1 MNPSSKFV
9 LDRQIVVDALKD
21 RRLKEILTTLDKVS
35 QIIRKPKYENKLLQP
50 TPQSI
55 VSFFNKAADE
65 GLALSLF
72 LNLPFMLHSEIY
84 LQIISDAKK
93 ELSQEYYKE
102 AIDRIPLIDS
112 YDNLLK
118 VLDLLRKSSLY
129 GCEMANVRINDAIE
143 TLKSSFYKVSI
154 IYKRTSSNNLSP

>member
-1 MNPSSKFV
+1 MNPSPKFI
-9 LDRQIVVDALKD
+9 LDCQIVVDALKD
-21 RRLKEILTTLDKVS
+21 KRLKEILTTLDNVS
-35 QIIRKPKYENKLLQP
+35 QIISKPKYDNKLLQS
-50 TPQSI
+50 TPQTI
-55 VSFFNKAADE
+55 VSFFNKADK
-65 GLALSLF
+65 GLSPLLSLSF
-72 LNLPFMLHSEIY
+72 RLHSDVY

-143 TLKSSFYKVSI
+143 SFKSSFYKVSI
-154 IYKRTSSNNLSP
+154 IYKRTSSNNCN

>member
-1 MNPSSKFV
+1 MNPSPKFI
-9 LDRQIVVDALKD
+9 LDRQTVVDALKD
-21 RRLKEILTTLDKVS
+21 KRLKEILTTLDNVS
-35 QIIRKPKYENKLLQP
+35 QIISKPKYDNKLLQS
-50 TPQSI
+50 TPQTI
-55 VSFFNKAADE
+55 VSFFNKADK
-65 GLALSLF
+65 GLALSPL
-72 LNLPFMLHSEIY
+72 LNLPFMLHSDVY

-143 TLKSSFYKVSI
+143 SFKSSFYKVSI
-154 IYKRTSSNNLSP
+154 IYKRTSSNNCN

>member
-1 MNPSSKFV
+1 MNPSSKFI

-21 RRLKEILTTLDKVS
+21 KRLKEILTTLDKVS
-35 QIIRKPKYENKLLQP
+35 QIISKPKYDNKLLQS
-50 TPQSI
+50 TPQTI
-55 VSFFNKAADE
+55 VSFFNKADK
-65 GLALSLF
+65 GLALSPL
-72 LNLPFMLHSEIY
+72 LNLPFMLHSDVY

-143 TLKSSFYKVSI
+143 SLKSSFYKVSI
-154 IYKRTSSNNLSP
+154 IYKRTSSNNCN

>member
-1 MNPSSKFV
+1 MNPSSKFI
-9 LDRQIVVDALKD
+9 LDRQIVVYALKD
-21 RRLKEILTTLDKVS
+21 KRLKEILTTPDNVS
-35 QIIRKPKYENKLLQP
+35 QIISKPKYDNKLLQP
-50 TPQSI
+50 TPQTI
-55 VSFFNKAADE
+55 VSFFNKADK
-65 GLALSLF
+65 GLALSPL
-72 LNLPFMLHSEIY
+72 LNIPFMLHSDVY

-143 TLKSSFYKVSI
+143 SLKSSFYKVSI
-154 IYKRTSSNNLSP
+154 IYKRTSSNNCN

>member
-1 MNPSSKFV
+1 MNPSSKFI

-21 RRLKEILTTLDKVS
+21 KRLKEILTTLDKVS
-35 QIIRKPKYENKLLQP
+35 PIISKPKYNNKLLQH
-50 TPQSI
+50 TPQTI
-55 VSFFNKAADE
+55 VSFFNKADK
-65 GLALSLF
+65 GLVLPPL
-72 LNLPFMLHSEIY
+72 LYLPFMLHSDVY

-143 TLKSSFYKVSI
+143 SLKSSFYKVSI
-154 IYKRTSSNNLSP
+154 IYKRTSSNNCN